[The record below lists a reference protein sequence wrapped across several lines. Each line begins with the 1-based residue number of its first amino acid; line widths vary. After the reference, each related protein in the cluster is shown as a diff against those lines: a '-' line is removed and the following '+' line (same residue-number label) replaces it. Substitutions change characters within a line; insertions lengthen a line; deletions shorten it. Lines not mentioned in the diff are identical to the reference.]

1 MRMILFNEVRTLS
14 ETSQEAFEYFYS
26 ITSHKDSAAR
36 DILYICSTA
45 EAANE
50 VFSDIARNHL
60 GAKMFKSQR
69 RIETPDG
76 LNIYVR
82 PIMMLSSWLP
92 GRRFKSIIFER

>member
-1 MRMILFNEVRTLS
+1 MILFNEVRTLS
-14 ETSQEAFEYFYS
+14 ETSQEAFEYFYN
-26 ITSHKDSAAR
+26 ITSRKDSAAR

-50 VFSDIARNHL
+50 VFFDIARNHL
-60 GAKMFKSQR
+60 GAKIFKSQR

-76 LNIYVR
+76 LNIYVH
-82 PIMMLSSWLP
+82 PIMMLPPWLP